1 MTDDQQLSLGD
12 YFLEKEAEEQ
22 AERARQRRRAFIVFA
37 TDPEKVGQDDYKLT
51 FACEAATQGEAESK
65 VRSLVGR
72 RRRLATY
79 LASGKYKNVLP
90 EARWVA

>member
-1 MTDDQQLSLGD
+1 MTDDQQLNLGD
-12 YFLEKEAEEQ
+12 YFLEKEAEKQ

-51 FACEAATQGEAESK
+51 FACEATTQSEAEKK
-65 VRSLVGR
+65 VRPMAGR
-72 RRRLATY
+72 RRRLAAY
-79 LASGKYKNVLP
+79 LASGKYKHELP